1 MALERT
7 NNGIWGSLLETVTF
21 RDDGTGSEIDR
32 RHNFGGNVTSISRI
46 DFTYTKTENQ
56 DGSISLIMKYS
67 DRTDTHRIVFSDNGN
82 MIIIDRTPNIL
93 SKRVDV
99 AIRMDTSKAYT
110 DADLNGDYYAI
121 GYDYNDDLTF
131 TYGFF
136 NSWSVISFFDGS
148 GDYLYTATWNTDGVI
163 FTESSTAMYSVFA
176 DGSIITANDAFN
188 GYLGSSGLFI
198 TSHPTVNNHW
208 KFAFGMKTGDRLYST
223 EDLAGTWV
231 LSGFG
236 DGNEGN
242 SFGSAFGKMICD
254 SVGNCDAVLKNRKDG
269 DVINEA
275 VEFRDIF
282 VEYDGS
288 FGYFPDSISPNYAAA
303 IGNDGNTMILNMS
316 FGQSTLYDR
325 EILIGVR
332 CSSCTNIIG
341 QGGKIHTKKTLIF
354 KKRSR

>member
-1 MALERT
+1 
-7 NNGIWGSLLETVTF
+7 
-21 RDDGTGSEIDR
+21 
-32 RHNFGGNVTSISRI
+32 
-46 DFTYTKTENQ
+46 
-56 DGSISLIMKYS
+56 
-67 DRTDTHRIVFSDNGN
+67 

-99 AIRMDTSKAYT
+99 AIRMDTSKTYT
-110 DADLNGDYYAI
+110 DADLNGDYYGI
-121 GYDYNDDLTF
+121 GYEYNDDLIF
-131 TYGFF
+131 NNPGFYNTGSSIQSYDGF
-136 NSWSVISFFDGS
+136 GEFSVLRTLNS
-148 GDYLYTATWNTDGVI
+148 DGVI
-163 FTESSTAMYSVFA
+163 FTDSFIAPYSVST
-176 DGSIITANDAFN
+176 DGSFLYGYEDVN
-188 GYLGSSGLFI
+188 GYIGMSGLFI
-198 TSHPTVNNHW
+198 NSHPTVNNHW
-208 KFAFGMKTGDRLYST
+208 RFGFSMQTGDRLYST